1 MQSQVPST
9 ATSSSISANK
19 STGKEL
25 GLDLSDFN
33 YQSDHFHNFVNS
45 LETFSE
51 EDLGKRWCF
60 ESTILYLNLPH
71 LDNSKVDIVIK
82 LLKWLKSKDVGRI
95 LYLKLPDC
103 NAQYDINS
111 FVYDEILTRF
121 EVVHFNWIRLDVDIQ
136 KLAAL
141 NVQGRASVES
151 SAESLTT
158 LDIYSHG
165 DFSGLVCAEHED
177 DIGMDMTAV
186 SRWFRDVRCSQ
197 DQLPSLTFDR
207 LKTFTCILLIPQNLT
222 PTILPG

>member
-9 ATSSSISANK
+9 VTLSPMSANE

-33 YQSDHFHNFVNS
+33 YQSDHFKNFVNS
-45 LETFSE
+45 LDTFSQ

-60 ESTILYLNLPH
+60 ERTILYLNLPH
-71 LDNSKVDIVIK
+71 LDDSKVDVVVK
-82 LLKWLKSKDVGRI
+82 LLEWLKSKDISRI

-103 NAQYDINS
+103 NAQYDMNT

-121 EVVHFNWIRLDVDIQ
+121 DVVHLDWIRLDVNVQ

-141 NVQGRASVES
+141 TIQGRSSVQ
-151 SAESLTT
+151 SLTA

-165 DFSGLVCAEHED
+165 TFSGLVGVEHED
-177 DIGMDMTAV
+177 EIGMDMDAV
-186 SRWFRDVRCSQ
+186 FEWFHGVRCSQ
-197 DQLPSLTFDR
+197 VQLP
-207 LKTFTCILLIPQNLT
+207 
-222 PTILPG
+222 